1 MSTLTTLRSSSSL
14 NTTNHPHLRPCSA
27 SLAEGTRTRPL
38 STISTLSAVSIA
50 STASSSSALTDTGS
64 RRRRSAALLDL
75 DLDLDDTTRSSLV
88 RAEAV
93 LRSSEHEREVERR
106 KARLSWR
113 DRQVRSAHLVIEQ
126 LVAAGAEDETEELD
140 VQEQRREEFE
150 QDRSNN
156 PLRRFSPKRFMLR
169 KTQSIP
175 LDMASSPAPSH
186 ASQAAGFSAKSPSP
200 PRPSIAR
207 RALSSS
213 NLLSSAT
220 ETLRSPPLRPA
231 SPPQHDHYGTL
242 PLRFSRLEPPL
253 DPPSKFSGSSGDSII
268 HVVAF
273 DGPAADKKRKGLR
286 DRARTFS
293 RASTDG
299 LKTLTSKMPKR
310 TSTRRPGVKKKP
322 SLANLFAGLSGTN
335 DSGASSNETKARSIS
350 FASSSSRPVV
360 TSSDTSGHRPSTS
373 ISSYAPSSPTSDS
386 GPPSRK
392 PSRLGFFRSISKRN
406 SDGSKRTSRS
416 TTSSGLLSPSLI
428 SRPVS
433 VASEGALAAAQDRR
447 ASNATSSSNGSSAD
461 LPQAKLGWAGRLT
474 RAVKGKNVAAK
485 KALFEKTVTVQQAE
499 KIAAPHSPDL
509 SARPPTRLPLA
520 TVFPT
525 RAEDLAPPAR
535 PPRPSKN
542 LESSD
547 DTTFYGHKIAPVK
560 TRAAAIDAFTIE
572 SSAPRVRAK
581 ASVPSAKR
589 APAVPPSAEMP
600 RTTYQ
605 LLPNDRLSSGQPFGS
620 SLLPPVPI
628 YPAQSFPPSRR
639 YSPDFGDASDSSLS
653 PAEHS
658 GSSGWSSSPLRRCPS
673 PARSFRTPSPARWR
687 ALLPSASAGSSP
699 EKDERGLPQPLPGL
713 RQPLV
718 MTPRI
723 LKALGSPRKLAMGP
737 ENVICMGIDDF
748 TGNPI
753 SEVRGA
759 TTDLAELL
767 SDLEDTYELDTS
779 KVGAQSVANRRHVQ
793 RDVSDLSASLRGKLP
808 HLESIESLRSSV
820 SDVPLDLK
828 ELINT
833 VDDHI
838 SEVDIRFFSIEQPPL
853 PYNGFGNDDDDSG
866 SSGESSG
873 EDDLAVLQARAGL
886 SASGHLVVDN
896 TTSRFSIV
904 GGATQ
909 ALEATATSFEGL
921 HSTAVDA
928 IRHMLSAPGMTTLSS
943 PGSAT
948 LQAFPLPASAT
959 LQAFRLDDIDEEEPR
974 STLRDSVRDA
984 LELERPTAGDKMFE
998 RIDEDV
1004 SLDAL
1009 INSPSPPVSPEQVLA
1024 RREALY
1030 HQHARMGSTLST
1042 AEGSLESCFSLV
1054 GSPSPNPPSGRPMRQ
1069 SLQRYSQDKF
1079 PTKRPSHRA
1088 RPISELSVASTDPAS
1103 NETTNL
1109 SVAPSSRSTN
1119 LSVSSL
1125 TSSPCPVPRGARI
1138 RMLTRAEGPLPAQ
1151 PAFRFPPA
1159 EDRVD
1164 QAHLAQGR
1172 GSHSPRYVRPLV
1184 AVEPGERLPKPIRLA
1199 DYVDGPI
1206 PPDTPPPSSPSV
1218 SDDERRVREL
1228 EHPGAPVLATVSSQ
1242 SLASVGHVRHASDIL
1257 QSVIAEEPEDNL
1269 STSPSST
1276 HLCPLEPA
1284 YLPTSPQPM
1293 PFGPLDD
1300 SSIAFEVIVAP
1311 PEQPSGRIVELEPD
1325 ESLLMSVRDED
1336 FDWTAETNPEITRQ
1350 HASFAYEAETEVHRS
1365 RIVWPD
1371 TDYSREVIAHFVL
1384 PRTYHAI
1391 LEFLFFSQSRWPSPP
1406 HLLRMTSFVPPAY
1419 DDPPT
1424 PPSPIVIPPPIVDS
1438 PPAPQEVVLVS
1449 KARPVRRKVLSEKP
1463 VNQQVALLSRSTSSP
1478 SKKPK
1483 DEQSPFTALPPR
1495 LSAKLR
1501 GARGKL
1507 SSKSPKRV
1515 DTGFLGDNA
1524 TKRRQ
1529 GQFNAAMRRLE
1540 GIGAPAEQRSDSE
1553 TDDTGVLEAHGEAT
1567 DELTFTKTPR
1577 LSLNRPRVRRKP
1589 GIMTLR

>member
-14 NTTNHPHLRPCSA
+14 NTTNSPHLRPYSA
-27 SLAEGTRTRPL
+27 SLAERTLTRPL

-50 STASSSSALTDTGS
+50 STASSSSALTNTGS

-93 LRSSEHEREVERR
+93 LRASEHEREVERR

-126 LVAAGAEDETEELD
+126 LAATGVEDETEELD

-150 QDRSNN
+150 QDRSTN
-156 PLRRFSPKRFMLR
+156 PLRRFRPKRFMLR

-175 LDMASSPAPSH
+175 LDMASPPAMSRS
-186 ASQAAGFSAKSPSP
+186 SQDAGFSAKSPSP
-200 PRPSIAR
+200 PRPSVAR

-231 SPPQHDHYGTL
+231 SPPQHHHYGTL

-273 DGPAADKKRKGLR
+273 DGPAADKKRKGLK

-299 LKTLTSKMPKR
+299 LKTLTSRMPKR

-335 DSGASSNETKARSIS
+335 DSGASSSETKARSIS
-350 FASSSSRPVV
+350 FASSSSRHVV
-360 TSSDTSGHRPSTS
+360 TSSGDTSGHRPSTS
-373 ISSYAPSSPTSDS
+373 ISSYAPSSTTSDS

-416 TTSSGLLSPSLI
+416 TTSSGPLSPSLV

-433 VASEGALAAAQDRR
+433 VASEGAFAAAQDRR
-447 ASNATSSSNGSSAD
+447 ASNATSSSNGSAAD
-461 LPQAKLGWAGRLT
+461 VPQAKLGWAGRLT

-499 KIAAPHSPDL
+499 KIAAPQSPDL
-509 SARPPTRLPLA
+509 TACPPTRLPLA
-520 TVFPT
+520 TVFPS

-535 PPRPSKN
+535 PPRPSKSF
-542 LESSD
+542 ESSD

-560 TRAAAIDAFTIE
+560 TRAAAIDAFVIE

-589 APAVPPSAEMP
+589 APVVPPNDELP

-605 LLPNDRLSSGQPFGS
+605 PLANERLSIGQPFDS

-628 YPAQSFPPSRR
+628 YPAYSFPPSRR
-639 YSPDFGDASDSSLS
+639 YSPDFGDVSDSSLS

-658 GSSGWSSSPLRRCPS
+658 GSSGWSSSPSQRCPS
-673 PARSFRTPSPARWR
+673 PARSFRSPSPARWR

-699 EKDERGLPQPLPGL
+699 EKNERGLPQPLDAS
-713 RQPLV
+713 
-718 MTPRI
+718 PRNSET
-723 LKALGSPRKLAMGP
+723 LGSPRKLAMGP
-737 ENVICMGIDDF
+737 ENVICMGIDDL

-767 SDLEDTYELDTS
+767 SGLEDTYELDTS
-779 KVGAQSVANRRHVQ
+779 KVGASVASRRHVQ

-838 SEVDIRFFSIEQPPL
+838 SEVDIPFFSIEQPPL
-853 PYNGFGNDDDDSG
+853 SYNGFGDDDDSS

-928 IRHMLSAPGMTTLSS
+928 IRHMLSAPGTTLSS

-959 LQAFRLDDIDEEEPR
+959 LQAFRLDNIDEEQPR
-974 STLRDSVRDA
+974 STLRDSMRDA

-1004 SLDAL
+1004 SLNAL

-1030 HQHARMGSTLST
+1030 HHHTRIGSTLST

-1054 GSPSPNPPSGRPMRQ
+1054 GSPSPNPPSGRPMRH
-1069 SLQRYSQDKF
+1069 SLQRYSQDRF

-1088 RPISELSVASTDPAS
+1088 RPISELSAASTDPAS
-1103 NETTNL
+1103 IETTNL

-1125 TSSPCPVPRGARI
+1125 TSSPCPVPRSGRI
-1138 RMLTRAEGPLPAQ
+1138 RMLTRAEGPLPSQ

-1159 EDRVD
+1159 KDRVK
-1164 QAHLAQGR
+1164 QAHPAPGR

-1184 AVEPGERLPKPIRLA
+1184 AVEPGETLPKPIRLA

-1206 PPDTPPPSSPSV
+1206 PPDTPPPSSPSI
-1218 SDDERRVREL
+1218 SDDERRVLEL
-1228 EHPGAPVLATVSSQ
+1228 DHHGAPAHATEPST
-1242 SLASVGHVRHASDIL
+1242 SLGCFGHIRHASDIL
-1257 QSVIAEEPEDNL
+1257 QSVIAKESEDNL

-1276 HLCPLEPA
+1276 HLRPLEPA

-1300 SSIAFEVIVAP
+1300 SSIAFEVIVGP
-1311 PEQPSGRIVELEPD
+1311 PEQLSGRVVELEPD

-1336 FDWTAETNPEITRQ
+1336 FDLTAETNPEITRQ

-1371 TDYSREVIAHFVL
+1371 TDYSREVIAHFIL

-1424 PPSPIVIPPPIVDS
+1424 PPSPIVIPPPIVDF

-1463 VNQQVALLSRSTSSP
+1463 INQQVALLSRSTSSP

-1483 DEQSPFTALPPR
+1483 DQQSPFTALPPR

-1507 SSKSPKRV
+1507 SSKSSKRV

-1524 TKRRQ
+1524 TTRRQ

-1589 GIMTLR
+1589 GITTLR

>member
-1 MSTLTTLRSSSSL
+1 MSTLVAFRSASSL
-14 NTTNHPHLRPCSA
+14 HTTNPPHLRPYSA
-27 SLAEGTRTRPL
+27 SLAERARIRPV

-50 STASSSSALTDTGS
+50 STSSTSSALTSTGE

-75 DLDLDDTTRSSLV
+75 DLDLADTTRSSLV

-93 LRSSEHEREVERR
+93 LRASEHEREVERR

-113 DRQVRSAHLVIEQ
+113 DRQVRSAHLVVEQ
-126 LVAAGAEDETEELD
+126 LAAAGLEDETEELD
-140 VQEQRREEFE
+140 VQEPRCQGIE
-150 QDRSNN
+150 QSTN

-169 KTQSIP
+169 KTQP
-175 LDMASSPAPSH
+175 VALDMASPPTASH
-186 ASQAAGFSAKSPSP
+186 SSQSAEVSAKSPSP
-200 PRPSIAR
+200 PRPSVAR

-220 ETLRSPPLRPA
+220 ETLRIPPFRPA
-231 SPPQHDHYGTL
+231 SPPQHQHYGTL
-242 PLRFSRLEPPL
+242 PLRFSRLEPPT

-273 DGPAADKKRKGLR
+273 EGSAADKKRKGLK

-299 LKTLTSKMPKR
+299 LKTLTSRIPKR
-310 TSTRRPGVKKKP
+310 TSARRPGVKKKP
-322 SLANLFAGLSGTN
+322 SLANLFAGLSGTHD
-335 DSGASSNETKARSIS
+335 DSGASSSETKARSIS
-350 FASSSSRPVV
+350 FASSSSRPAV

-373 ISSYAPSSPTSDS
+373 ISSYAPSSITSDS

-406 SDGSKRTSRS
+406 SDGNKRTSRS
-416 TTSSGLLSPSLI
+416 TTSSGPLSPSLI

-433 VASEGALAAAQDRR
+433 VASEGVFAAAQDRR
-447 ASNATSSSNGSSAD
+447 ASNSTSSSNGSSAG

-485 KALFEKTVTVQQAE
+485 KAMFEKAATVQQAE
-499 KIAAPHSPDL
+499 KSAAPQSPDL
-509 SARPPTRLPLA
+509 TARPPAQLPLA
-520 TVFPT
+520 TAFTLPS
-525 RAEDLAPPAR
+525 EDLAPPAR

-560 TRAAAIDAFTIE
+560 TRAAAIDVFVIE

-581 ASVPSAKR
+581 ASVPTAKR
-589 APAVPPSAEMP
+589 APATSSVGEMLN
-600 RTTYQ
+600 TSYQ
-605 LLPNDRLSSGQPFGS
+605 PLPNDPPLTSQPFDP

-628 YPAQSFPPSRR
+628 YPEHTIPPNRR

-658 GSSGWSSSPLRRCPS
+658 GSSG
-673 PARSFRTPSPARWR
+673 
-687 ALLPSASAGSSP
+687 SP
-699 EKDERGLPQPLPGL
+699 EKNERGLPQPLDAS
-713 RQPLV
+713 
-718 MTPRI
+718 PRI
-723 LKALGSPRKLAMGP
+723 SQTHGSPRKLALGP
-737 ENVICMGIDDF
+737 ENVICMGIDDL
-748 TGNPI
+748 TGNGNPI

-767 SDLEDTYELDTS
+767 SGLEDTYELDTS
-779 KVGAQSVANRRHVQ
+779 KVGTASVASRRHVQ
-793 RDVSDLSASLRGKLP
+793 RDVSDLSASFHGQLP
-808 HLESIESLRSSV
+808 HLDSVESLRSSV

-838 SEVDIRFFSIEQPPL
+838 SEVDIPFSSIEQPRL
-853 PYNGFGNDDDDSG
+853 SYHGFGDDDDS
-866 SSGESSG
+866 SLSGESSG
-873 EDDLAVLQARAGL
+873 EDDLAVLQTRAGL

-904 GGATQ
+904 GGTTH

-928 IRHMLSAPGMTTLSS
+928 IRHMLSAPGTTTLSS

-959 LQAFRLDDIDEEEPR
+959 LQAFRLDNIDEEEPR

-1004 SLDAL
+1004 SLNAL

-1030 HQHARMGSTLST
+1030 HHRARANSALST
-1042 AEGSLESCFSLV
+1042 AEGSLESCFSLI
-1054 GSPSPNPPSGRPMRQ
+1054 GSPSPNPSSGRPMRQ
-1069 SLQRYSQDKF
+1069 SLQRYSQDQF

-1088 RPISELSVASTDPAS
+1088 RPISELSAASTDPAS
-1103 NETTNL
+1103 SETTNL

-1125 TSSPCPVPRGARI
+1125 TSSPCPVPWLGRI
-1138 RMLTRAEGPLPAQ
+1138 RMLTRAGGPLPAQ

-1159 EDRVD
+1159 KDRVEH
-1164 QAHLAQGR
+1164 ASSAQRR
-1172 GSHSPRYVRPLV
+1172 GSHSPGYVRPLA
-1184 AVEPGERLPKPIRLA
+1184 AVEPGEHLPKPMKL
-1199 DYVDGPI
+1199 VDSVASHI
-1206 PPDTPPPSSPSV
+1206 PPDTPPPSSPAI
-1218 SDDERRVREL
+1218 SDDERRVLEL
-1228 EHPGAPVLATVSSQ
+1228 EDYGAHPHVTISSN
-1242 SLASVGHVRHASDIL
+1242 SLGSFRHIRHASDIL
-1257 QSVIAEEPEDNL
+1257 QNVIVGEPEDSL
-1269 STSPSST
+1269 STSPSSI
-1276 HLCPLEPA
+1276 HLRPLEPA
-1284 YLPTSPQPM
+1284 YLPASPQPM

-1311 PEQPSGRIVELEPD
+1311 PELPSGRIVELEPD
-1325 ESLLMSVRDED
+1325 ESLLMSVRDDD
-1336 FDWTAETNPEITRQ
+1336 FDFTAETNPEITRQ
-1350 HASFAYEAETEVHRS
+1350 HASFVFEAETEVRRS
-1365 RIVWPD
+1365 RVVWPD
-1371 TDYSREVIAHFVL
+1371 TDYSREVVAHFIL

-1438 PPAPQEVVLVS
+1438 PAAPQEVVLVS
-1449 KARPVRRKVLSEKP
+1449 NARPVRRKVLGDKP
-1463 VNQQVALLSRSTSSP
+1463 INQQVALLSRSTSSP
-1478 SKKPK
+1478 SKHPK

-1507 SSKSPKRV
+1507 NSKILKRV
-1515 DTGFLGDNA
+1515 DTGFLGENA

-1529 GQFNAAMRRLE
+1529 RQFNAAMRRLE
-1540 GIGAPAEQRSDSE
+1540 GVGAPAEQRSDSE

-1567 DELTFTKTPR
+1567 DELTFTKWVRAPY
-1577 LSLNRPRVRRKP
+1577 SDFACRVYVANQGSRF
-1589 GIMTLR
+1589 

>member
-1 MSTLTTLRSSSSL
+1 MSTLTALRSSSSL
-14 NTTNHPHLRPCSA
+14 NTTNPPHLRPYSA
-27 SLAEGTRTRPL
+27 SLAERARTCPL

-50 STASSSSALTDTGS
+50 STASTSSALTNTGS

-75 DLDLDDTTRSSLV
+75 DLDLDDSTRSSLV

-93 LRSSEHEREVERR
+93 LRASEHEREVERR

-113 DRQVRSAHLVIEQ
+113 DRQVRSAHLVIEH
-126 LVAAGAEDETEELD
+126 LAAAGVEDETEELD
-140 VQEQRREEFE
+140 VQEQRREEVE

-175 LDMASSPAPSH
+175 LDMASPPAPSQTSPR
-186 ASQAAGFSAKSPSP
+186 ADSSAKSPSL
-200 PRPSIAR
+200 PRPTVAR

-213 NLLSSAT
+213 NHLSSAT
-220 ETLRSPPLRPA
+220 ETLHSPSLRPA
-231 SPPQHDHYGTL
+231 SPPQHHHYGTL

-273 DGPAADKKRKGLR
+273 DGPAADKKRKGLK

-299 LKTLTSKMPKR
+299 LKTLTSRIPKR

-335 DSGASSNETKARSIS
+335 DSGASSSETKARSIS

-373 ISSYAPSSPTSDS
+373 ISSYAPSSTTSDS

-406 SDGSKRTSRS
+406 SDGIKRTSRS
-416 TTSSGLLSPSLI
+416 TTSSGPLSPSLI

-433 VASEGALAAAQDRR
+433 VASEGAFAAAQDRR

-461 LPQAKLGWAGRLT
+461 MPQAKLGWAGRLT

-485 KALFEKTVTVQQAE
+485 KALFEKPVTVQQAE
-499 KIAAPHSPDL
+499 KIAAPQSPDL
-509 SARPPTRLPLA
+509 TARPPARLPLT

-547 DTTFYGHKIAPVK
+547 DTTFYGHKIAPVE
-560 TRAAAIDAFTIE
+560 TRAAAIDAFVIE

-581 ASVPSAKR
+581 ASAPTTKR
-589 APAVPPSAEMP
+589 IPAASPVDELPP
-600 RTTYQ
+600 TIYQ
-605 LLPNDRLSSGQPFGS
+605 PLPNERLSIGQPFDS

-628 YPAQSFPPSRR
+628 YPAHSFPPSRR

-658 GSSGWSSSPLRRCPS
+658 GSSGWSSSPSRRCPS

-699 EKDERGLPQPLPGL
+699 EKNERGLPQPLVL
-713 RQPLV
+713 
-718 MTPRI
+718 TPRI
-723 LKALGSPRKLAMGP
+723 AKTLGSPRKLAMGP
-737 ENVICMGIDDF
+737 ENVICMGIDDL

-767 SDLEDTYELDTS
+767 SGLEDTYELDTS
-779 KVGAQSVANRRHVQ
+779 KVGTQSVASRRHVQ

-838 SEVDIRFFSIEQPPL
+838 SEVDIPFFSIEQPPL
-853 PYNGFGNDDDDSG
+853 SYNSFGDDDDSS

-921 HSTAVDA
+921 QSTAVDA
-928 IRHMLSAPGMTTLSS
+928 IRHMLSAPGTTTLSS

-959 LQAFRLDDIDEEEPR
+959 LQAFRLDNIDEEEPR

-1004 SLDAL
+1004 SLNAL

-1030 HQHARMGSTLST
+1030 HHHARMGSTLST

-1088 RPISELSVASTDPAS
+1088 RPVSELSAASTDPAS

-1125 TSSPCPVPRGARI
+1125 TSSPCPVPRSGRI

-1159 EDRVD
+1159 KDRVE
-1164 QAHLAQGR
+1164 QAHPAQGR

-1184 AVEPGERLPKPIRLA
+1184 AVEPGEPLPKPIRLA

-1206 PPDTPPPSSPSV
+1206 PPDTPPPSSPSI
-1218 SDDERRVREL
+1218 SDDERRVLEL
-1228 EHPGAPVLATVSSQ
+1228 EHYGVPALATIPSQ
-1242 SLASVGHVRHASDIL
+1242 SLGSIGHLRHTSDIL
-1257 QSVIAEEPEDNL
+1257 QRVIAEESEDNL
-1269 STSPSST
+1269 SASPSST
-1276 HLCPLEPA
+1276 HLRPLEPA
-1284 YLPTSPQPM
+1284 YLPNSPQPM

-1311 PEQPSGRIVELEPD
+1311 PEHLSGRIVELEPD

-1336 FDWTAETNPEITRQ
+1336 FDLTAETNPEITRQ

-1371 TDYSREVIAHFVL
+1371 TDYSREVIAHFIL

-1438 PPAPQEVVLVS
+1438 PPASQEVVLVS

-1501 GARGKL
+1501 GARTKL

-1524 TKRRQ
+1524 TRRRQ

-1553 TDDTGVLEAHGEAT
+1553 TDDTGVLEAQGEAT

-1589 GIMTLR
+1589 GITTLR